1 MKKRV
6 FRAIGVVIVPI
17 ILYLIMRF
25 LWLSSRKR
33 FHFITPVDRHQHI
46 CVCWHSEL
54 LMAPQAYRKVHPCSP
69 SSAII
74 SQHFDGEII
83 AKVLGYLH
91 IKALRGSSRK
101 GAKGVLLQAFRK
113 VKEGSE
119 VLITP
124 DGPRGPRYSMSDG
137 AIGLALKVNKPI
149 FIMNYKAKSFWQ
161 LKSWDRFIIPKPF
174 TKIDFY
180 LQSISLEG
188 MELEEAKQY
197 LQSKMLENAIS

>member
-1 MKKRV
+1 MKKRIM
-6 FRAIGVVIVPI
+6 RSIGVVIIPI
-17 ILYLIMRF
+17 LLYIIMRF
-25 LWLSSRKR
+25 LWFTSRKK
-33 FHFITPVDRHQHI
+33 FHFITPISKHQHI

-54 LMAPQAYRKVHPCSP
+54 LMAPQAYREIHPHFP

-74 SQHFDGEII
+74 SQHFDGELI
-83 AKVLGYLH
+83 AKVLQYLR

-137 AIGLALKVNKPI
+137 AIGLALKANKPI
-149 FIMNYKAKSFWQ
+149 FIMNYKAQNFWQ
-161 LKSWDRFIIPKPF
+161 LKSWDKFIIPKPF
-174 TKIDFY
+174 TKIEFY
-180 LQSISLEG
+180 LQSVSLEG
-188 MELEEAKQY
+188 MELEEAKEY
-197 LQSKMLENAIS
+197 LQSKMLKNAIS